1 MSLIQTQ
8 HSIGPQ
14 TRRAVV
20 ASLMVAGL
28 LSCLSIPSD
37 LMAQSPPGIKQID
50 FEPRDSKRDRKVP
63 LRVYLPDKATAQPV
77 VLFSHGLGGSREGNP
92 YLGQHWAGAGFV
104 AVFIQHAGS
113 DRDVMKNVP
122 LRDRFNALKS
132 AASYKSARD
141 RLDDVS
147 FVIDQ
152 LEQWNRTQDHPLF
165 GKLDLEHIGMSG
177 HSFGSVTTLGVAGQ
191 QSFFGRK
198 FEEPRIDAFLAM
210 SPQPGKGPPPEKAF
224 AQLNRPLLCM
234 TGTQDDSPI
243 DPAVTPQS
251 RQLVYKALP
260 EGDKYHLVF
269 RDGHHYTFSDAR
281 GLRRRDR
288 DRNPKH
294 HPAIQKISV
303 KFWQAYLRDDA
314 EAKQWLQSDTAHS
327 DGTLAA
333 EDVWQWK

>member
-1 MSLIQTQ
+1 MPLVQTQ

-14 TRRAVV
+14 SRRVIA
-20 ASLMVAGL
+20 AHLIMTGL
-28 LSCLSIPSD
+28 LSCLVIPSG
-37 LMAQSPPGIKQID
+37 LMAQSPSLIKPID
-50 FEPRDSKRDRKVP
+50 FEPRDPKRDREVP
-63 LRVYLPDKATAQPV
+63 VRVYLPAGATARPV

-122 LRDRFNALKS
+122 LRERFNALKN

-141 RLDDVS
+141 RLEDVS

-152 LEQWNRTQDHPLF
+152 LEQWNQRDDHPLF

-177 HSFGSVTTLGVAGQ
+177 HSFGAVTTLGVAGQ
-191 QSFFGRK
+191 QSFFGRRI
-198 FEEPRIDAFLAM
+198 EEPRIDAFLAM

-224 AQLNRPLLCM
+224 APLKRPLLCM

-243 DPAVTPQS
+243 DPTFTPES

-269 RDGHHYTFSDAR
+269 QDGNHYTFSDAR
-281 GLRRRDR
+281 GLRRR

-303 KFWQAYLRDDA
+303 KFWQAYLLDDA
-314 EAKQWLQSDTAHS
+314 DAKGWLQSDAAHT
-327 DGTLAA
+327 DGTLDPP
-333 EDVWQWK
+333 DVWQWK

>member
-1 MSLIQTQ
+1 MSLIKTLRQV
-8 HSIGPQ
+8 GPQ
-14 TRRAVV
+14 TRPFIATG
-20 ASLMVAGL
+20 LMVVVPLACLALPSYL
-28 LSCLSIPSD
+28 L
-37 LMAQSPPGIKQID
+37 AQTPPGIKQID
-50 FEPRDSKRDRKVP
+50 FEPLDPKRDRKVP
-63 LRVYLPDKATAQPV
+63 VRVYLPEQATAQPV

-122 LRDRFNALKS
+122 LRDRFKTLKN

-152 LEQWNRTQDHPLF
+152 LEQWNQTQDHPLF
-165 GKLDLEHIGMSG
+165 GELDLEHIGMSG
-177 HSFGSVTTLGVAGQ
+177 HSFGAVTTLGVAGQ

-198 FEEPRIDAFLAM
+198 VEEPRLDAFLAM

-224 AQLNRPLLCM
+224 AQLDRPLLCM
-234 TGTQDDSPI
+234 TGTRDDSPI
-243 DPAVTPQS
+243 DPTVTPES

-260 EGDKYHLVF
+260 AADKYHLVF
-269 RDGHHYTFSDAR
+269 QDGNHYTFSDAR
-281 GLRRRDR
+281 GLRRR

-303 KFWQAYLRDDA
+303 KFWQAYLLDDA
-314 EAKQWLQSDTAHS
+314 DAKSWLQSDAAHT
-327 DGTLAA
+327 DGTLDPA
-333 EDVWQWK
+333 DMWQWK